1 MHIQT
6 DFGGN
11 SLETRDMLKQCP
23 PHCQFMASNWGRPRH
38 KSVILLRFL
47 NSHSTPVPSFY

>member
-11 SLETRDMLKQCP
+11 SLETRDMFKQCP
-23 PHCQFMASNWGRPRH
+23 HIVSLWPQIGDSQDI
-38 KSVILLRFL
+38 KV
-47 NSHSTPVPSFY
+47 

>member
-23 PHCQFMASNWGRPRH
+23 PHIVSLWPQIGDGQDI
-38 KSVILLRFL
+38 KV
-47 NSHSTPVPSFY
+47 